1 MPFKKKQRVPAIIQ
15 MQAGESGATCLLMIM
30 AYHNSFPSRE
40 KVSALCGVN
49 NNGVSKDK
57 LLMAA
62 THLGIE
68 TTVSDIPIDALGT
81 KQFPLIMPFRDN
93 HFVILKGIRNNTFLI
108 NDPAEGNVTMSR
120 SDLESQYRGQVIECS
135 LGAGFLLE
143 KETSSFFKQIWSRL
157 SYNLPSLIFILLVG
171 LILILP
177 GIILPGLSR
186 VFFDDIVIKSQ
197 SSWFK
202 PMLSFMAAMLVIGSV
217 LAYLQQQQV
226 LKTELRMSLIESA
239 KFFEHI
245 FKLPI
250 SFFTNRHPGEVF
262 KRIQLNDTIATL
274 LSRNLTTALFSLC
287 SVILYGLV
295 MIKYSLILT
304 IVGVSIT
311 LINLLALRIIS
322 AKRTALNQV
331 LFENSQKTF
340 STAGVGIEQM
350 ETIKASGSEN
360 DFYELWAGYLTSSV
374 NNDQR
379 LGISSRF
386 LDVLPTFLSQLNT
399 AIMVILGGLLIMKGN
414 MTVGVFIAFQGLMT
428 NFTDPI
434 KNVVDMGG
442 QLQLSKSNMD
452 TLRDAMDTDVD
463 LLFKEKELNINTISV
478 TESHLSGQIEVKNL
492 TFGYDHFAEPLIS
505 DFSLTVTPGKRIALV
520 GGSGSG
526 KSTVAKVIAGLYQ
539 PWTGSVSFDG
549 RDRNT
554 IHADVLRHSLSM
566 VDQEIFLFMGTVAD
580 NITMWDKTMPY
591 DDIVQA
597 AKDAGIHDIIAAR
610 PDNYNSKVTPGGT
623 NFSGGQRQRIEIARA
638 LVTNPTILIMDEA
651 TSALDT
657 DTELL
662 IDHNIRRRGCTT
674 IIIAHRLS
682 TIKDCDEIIVMDH
695 GKVVQRGTHDELL
708 AQEDKLYYQLVKH
721 S

>member
-1 MPFKKKQRVPAIIQ
+1 MPLKKKNSVPAIIQ
-15 MQAGESGATCLLMIM
+15 MQAGESGATCLSMIM
-30 AYHNSFPSRE
+30 AYYNSYPSRE

-62 THLGIE
+62 TQLGIE
-68 TTVSDIPIDALGT
+68 TVVTDMPVDVFST
-81 KQFPLIMPFRDN
+81 KQFPYILPFRDN
-93 HFVILKGIRNNTFLI
+93 HFVVLKGVRNNTFLI

-120 SDLESQYRGQVIECS
+120 SDLESQYRGQIIECTP
-135 LGAGFLLE
+135 GPGFLIE
-143 KETSSFFKQIWSRL
+143 KETSGFISQIWNRL
-157 SYNLPSLIFILLVG
+157 KYNLPSFIFIFVVG
-171 LILILP
+171 LVLILP
-177 GIILPGLSR
+177 GVLLPGLNKL
-186 VFFDDIVIKSQ
+186 FFDDIVIQNQ
-197 SSWFK
+197 SNWFK
-202 PMLSFMAAMLVIGSV
+202 PMLSFMVALMIIGGL

-226 LKTELRMSLIESA
+226 LKTELRMSIIESS

-274 LSRNLTTALFSLC
+274 LARNLTTAVFSLC
-287 SVILYGLV
+287 SVILYGVV
-295 MIKYSLILT
+295 MINYSIPLT
-304 IVGVSIT
+304 IVGVSTT
-311 LINLLALRIIS
+311 LLNLVALNIIS
-322 AKRTALNQV
+322 SKRTALNQV

-374 NNDQR
+374 NNDQK
-379 LGISSRF
+379 LGLTSRF
-386 LDVLPTFLSQLNT
+386 LDVLPGFLSQLNT
-399 AIMVILGGLLIMKGN
+399 AIIIILGGLLIMKGS
-414 MTVGVFIAFQGLMT
+414 MTVGVFIAFQSLMT

-452 TLRDAMDTDVD
+452 TLKDAMATEVD
-463 LLFKEKELNINTISV
+463 PLFKEKELNVNTISIP
-478 TESHLSGQIEVKNL
+478 ESHLTGHIEIKNM
-492 TFGYDHFAEPLIS
+492 TFGYDHFAEPLIK
-505 DFSLTVTPGKRIALV
+505 DFSLIVTPGKRIALV

-539 PWTGSVSFDG
+539 PWTGSVCFDG

-554 IHADVLRHSLSM
+554 IHPDVLRHSLSM

-597 AKDAGIHDIIAAR
+597 AKDACIHDIIVAR
-610 PDNYNSKVTPGGT
+610 PDNYSSKVAPGGS
-623 NFSGGQRQRIEIARA
+623 NYSGGQRQRIEIARA

-657 DTELL
+657 DTERI
-662 IDHNIRRRGCTT
+662 IDHNIRRRGCTSIT
-674 IIIAHRLS
+674 IAHRLS

-695 GKVVQRGTHDELL
+695 GKVVQRGTHDELM